1 MQSRI
6 WNLGIGLMFA
16 LASIV
21 TLVWWIPNDIE
32 TGVLVQDRYAIEVGD
47 AMAPTAVAV
56 GILII
61 SLALAISSY
70 FGNADAS
77 ADLLER
83 TVGLTYANLL
93 SLAASGAVLFV
104 SLACMVWAGPIVVE
118 ALRAN
123 GADLPEY
130 RLLTDTRPYKYI
142 GFAVGGFILVCGL
155 ISWIEGRVSLRA
167 AMTAVGAVI
176 VLIVVYDV
184 PFDTLLLPP
193 NGSQ

>member
-1 MQSRI
+1 MHSRI
-6 WNLGIGLMFA
+6 WNLGIGVVFA
-16 LASIV
+16 VASIV
-21 TLVWWIPNDIE
+21 TLIWWIPNDIE

-61 SLALAISSY
+61 SLALLVSSY
-70 FGNADAS
+70 FGNSDTG

-83 TVGLTYANLL
+83 SVGLTYANLL
-93 SLAASGAVLFV
+93 SLAASGAVLFA
-104 SLACMVWAGPIVVE
+104 SLACMVWAGPVTVDI
-118 ALRAN
+118 LRAL

-142 GFAVGGFILVCGL
+142 GFAVGGLLLVCGL

-167 AMTAVGAVI
+167 AMTAVGAVV

-184 PFDTLLLPP
+184 PFDSLLLPP